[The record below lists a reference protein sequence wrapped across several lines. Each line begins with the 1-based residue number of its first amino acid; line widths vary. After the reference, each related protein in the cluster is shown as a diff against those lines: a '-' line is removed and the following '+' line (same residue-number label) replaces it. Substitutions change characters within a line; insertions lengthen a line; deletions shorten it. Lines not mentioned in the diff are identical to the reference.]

1 MRSEKSELSK
11 IWRLILFSLFN
22 VIAVLFMCAV
32 IEGAASIILFIQTV
46 MYTQPIAE
54 ASHTEY
60 DEELG
65 WVNLPNV
72 SRPNMYGPGVYV
84 TTNSQ
89 GFRNR
94 QDFSPTVPSDKIRLI
109 CSGDSFTFG
118 YGVDNEHTW
127 CHLLAEQD
135 SRLQGV
141 NMGQGGYGVD
151 QAYLWYKRDGTELE
165 HDIHLFAF
173 ITNDFQRMQVNEFVG
188 YGKPLLKVIDDELT
202 VTNVPVPPPSP
213 AYLWLVQN
221 RDAIVSLKSI
231 QLVTGIRPGNNNLT
245 QSSAT
250 PLDRNDDA
258 EQVAAKL
265 FQNLQELNESRD
277 SVLVLVYLPTLMDY
291 DTLPADTELWRE
303 RVQTI
308 AEAHDIILID
318 LLTDFRELPGYQVQ
332 QFFITPQAAT
342 RPEAAGHY
350 TATGN
355 AYIAEKLYEKLLS
368 LPPISDKL
376 KARETQTVIDQSHE
390 SSK

>member
-1 MRSEKSELSK
+1 MSLEELLLSK
-11 IWRLILFSLFN
+11 KWRLVLFILFN
-22 VIAVLFMCAV
+22 IVAVFLMCAI
-32 IEGAASIILFIQTV
+32 IEGAASIILFVQTV
-46 MYTQPIAE
+46 MDTQPIAE

-84 TTNSQ
+84 STNSQ

-94 QDFSPTVPSDKIRLI
+94 QDFSPTVPPDKIRLI

-127 CHLLAEQD
+127 CHLLTGQD

-151 QAYLWYKRDGTELE
+151 QAYLWYKRDGTKLE
-165 HDIHLFAF
+165 YDIHLFTF
-173 ITNDFQRMQVNEFVG
+173 ITNDFLRMQVNEFVG
-188 YGKPLLKVIDDELT
+188 YGKPLLRVVDDELM

-221 RDAIVSLKSI
+221 REAIVGLKSI
-231 QLVTGIRPGNNNLT
+231 QLVSGIQPENGT
-245 QSSAT
+245 PAQSTAAQ
-250 PLDRNDDA
+250 LDRNDDA
-258 EQVAAKL
+258 EQVATKL
-265 FQNLQELNESRD
+265 FQNLQQLNESKN

-303 RVQTI
+303 RIHAI

-318 LLTDFRELPGYQVQ
+318 LLTEFRELPGYQVQ

-350 TATGN
+350 TAEGN
-355 AYIAEKLYEKLLS
+355 AYIAEQLYEKLLS
-368 LPPISDKL
+368 LPQISDKL
-376 KARETQTVIDQSHE
+376 KGRETQTVIDQSHE